1 MEIDNRLPIL
11 DLELFGF
18 EEGMKDSTGFDK
30 IAYVDEPAI
39 EQKGILLSKETQES
53 LYKLS
58 LQLTEKQQVLSPLLI
73 PDILIYRRNK
83 EIGEFYI
90 RAKSE
95 VIKDIR
101 LKAKQDGKLDD
112 LNIFKDTH
120 KGETAKAFILE
131 EWIIESEDDKTYT
144 EYGFSSEDIPLGT
157 WMVHS
162 QVVDN
167 EYWKD
172 IKDNNKNAYS
182 IEAFLNMKLVEL
194 TSDVY
199 QKIKNKKDNMKDEIE
214 TLKTELETMK
224 NLITELKKDK
234 EVEAVEEEDEVVED
248 EKVEAIE
255 DEEEDEVVEDEKVE
269 AIEDEEED
277 EVVED
282 EKVEAIE
289 DEDEDED
296 EDEEGEI
303 ADPSEEEHTDIEK
316 NFETIYEEIASIKS
330 MISDLN
336 NSEDEEDNVETKLTK
351 AQSLNALT
359 RIKIK

>member
-73 PDILIYRRNK
+73 PDKLIYRNDK

-90 RAKSE
+90 RAKSQ

-144 EYGFSSEDIPLGT
+144 EYGFSLEDIPLGT

-172 IKDNNKNAYS
+172 IKENNKNAYS
-182 IEAFLNMKLVEL
+182 IEAFLNMKLIEL
-194 TSDVY
+194 TSDIN

-234 EVEAVEEEDEVVED
+234 EVEAVEEEDKVVED

-255 DEEEDEVVEDEKVE
+255 EEDKVVEDEKVE
-269 AIEDEEED
+269 AIEEED
-277 EVVED
+277 KVVED

-289 DEDEDED
+289 E

-303 ADPSEEEHTDIEK
+303 TDPSEEEQTDIEK

-336 NSEDEEDNVETKLTK
+336 NSEDEEDNVELTKLTK
-351 AQSLNALT
+351 SQSLNVLT
-359 RIKIK
+359 RIKRK

>member
-73 PDILIYRRNK
+73 PDILIYRKNK

-224 NLITELKKDK
+224 NLITELKKDEVVEDEK
-234 EVEAVEEEDEVVED
+234 VEAIEEEDEVVED

-255 DEEEDEVVEDEKVE
+255 EEDEVVEDEKG
-269 AIEDEEED
+269 EDIEEED
-277 EVVED
+277 EG
-282 EKVEAIE
+282 
-289 DEDEDED
+289 
-296 EDEEGEI
+296 GEI
-303 ADPSEEEHTDIEK
+303 ADPSEEEQTDIEK

-336 NSEDEEDNVETKLTK
+336 NSEDEEEDVETKLTK
-351 AQSLNALT
+351 SQSLNALT

>member
-73 PDILIYRRNK
+73 PDKLIYRNDK

-90 RAKSE
+90 RAKSQ

-101 LKAKQDGKLDD
+101 LKARQDGKLDD

-144 EYGFSSEDIPLGT
+144 EYGFSL
-157 WMVHS
+157 
-162 QVVDN
+162 
-167 EYWKD
+167 
-172 IKDNNKNAYS
+172 
-182 IEAFLNMKLVEL
+182 
-194 TSDVY
+194 
-199 QKIKNKKDNMKDEIE
+199 
-214 TLKTELETMK
+214 
-224 NLITELKKDK
+224 
-234 EVEAVEEEDEVVED
+234 
-248 EKVEAIE
+248 
-255 DEEEDEVVEDEKVE
+255 
-269 AIEDEEED
+269 
-277 EVVED
+277 
-282 EKVEAIE
+282 
-289 DEDEDED
+289 
-296 EDEEGEI
+296 
-303 ADPSEEEHTDIEK
+303 
-316 NFETIYEEIASIKS
+316 
-330 MISDLN
+330 
-336 NSEDEEDNVETKLTK
+336 
-351 AQSLNALT
+351 
-359 RIKIK
+359 

>member
-73 PDILIYRRNK
+73 PDKLIYRNDK

-90 RAKSE
+90 RAKSQ

-101 LKAKQDGKLDD
+101 LKARQDGKLDD

-144 EYGFSSEDIPLGT
+144 EYGFSLEDIPLGT

-172 IKDNNKNAYS
+172 IKENNKNAYS

-194 TSDVY
+194 TSDIN

-234 EVEAVEEEDEVVED
+234 EVEAVEEEDKVVED

-255 DEEEDEVVEDEKVE
+255 E
-269 AIEDEEED
+269 
-277 EVVED
+277 
-282 EKVEAIE
+282 
-289 DEDEDED
+289 

-303 ADPSEEEHTDIEK
+303 TDPSEEEQTDIEK

-336 NSEDEEDNVETKLTK
+336 NSEDEEDNVELTKLTK
-351 AQSLNALT
+351 SQSLNVLT
-359 RIKIK
+359 RIKRK